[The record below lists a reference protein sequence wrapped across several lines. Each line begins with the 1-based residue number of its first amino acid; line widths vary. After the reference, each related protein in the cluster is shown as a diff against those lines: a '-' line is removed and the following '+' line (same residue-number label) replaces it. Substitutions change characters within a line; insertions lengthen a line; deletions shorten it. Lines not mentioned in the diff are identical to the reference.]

1 MCLPDGRLFTTP
13 CGIRTK
19 LSTGRRTP
27 LYLECDSQSKT
38 SISLKTILDKQDEVV
53 SIDVDV
59 FDSAQAQLVSFLFLP
74 FYDNIYNIFTFGF
87 GNFFSKTFETF
98 IISPIPE

>member
-1 MCLPDGRLFTTP
+1 MRNKDEIIDGMTHPSL
-13 CGIRTK
+13 
-19 LSTGRRTP
+19 L
-27 LYLECDSQSKT
+27 QSAIANQKT

-87 GNFFSKTFETF
+87 GNFFWKTFETF